1 MDLESLDAVPWRLE
15 AETAPDDPVVSEAP
29 CHTGPEPSF
38 WPRTSDLHTCVCIR
52 KHTQSAFLCQSKQAQ
67 VPTKARPSLGY
78 LCSSAL
84 QGGVGSKGGQVLILQ
99 GTRF

>member
-1 MDLESLDAVPWRLE
+1 MQCLGDLRLRQLQMIQLFPKLL
-15 AETAPDDPVVSEAP
+15 ATQALNL
-29 CHTGPEPSF
+29 HLGHEP
-38 WPRTSDLHTCVCIR
+38 LTCTHVCAYANIHR
-52 KHTQSAFLCQSKQAQ
+52 ESAFLCQSKQAQ